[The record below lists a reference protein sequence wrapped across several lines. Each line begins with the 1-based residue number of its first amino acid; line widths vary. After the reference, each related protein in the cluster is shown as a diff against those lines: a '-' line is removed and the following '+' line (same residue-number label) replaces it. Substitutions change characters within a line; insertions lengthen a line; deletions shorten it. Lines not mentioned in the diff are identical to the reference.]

1 MSLLRN
7 LNALKFTSILLAGTV
22 AFAPVMAQK
31 DCRNQYPCGDC
42 AVYDNNGNDLSG
54 FIKAYK
60 NQMEAS
66 GTKVLEAS
74 QDQWGYMLVR
84 TANVPSVS
92 SKWETKGRL
101 NYAAY
106 IRATLVMNKTKT
118 GAQSS
123 WWGRECNL
131 DNGPLVQVKAN
142 DEDKTGLDFLRYDK
156 MMGNMEP
163 KKITMVEYLDT
174 FNMRDYDY
182 LLKNHI
188 VAKLGA
194 IHHDDYKDVVSFYNG
209 FLGKFSY
216 TDDPVLTK
224 MSFITFFKGT
234 SNRQYI
240 AYFNVVNSKLS
251 GSLAALDIQYERD
264 RDTVVKHTFKKLTG
278 KTVYIYGDDSFGLD
292 KTIIVYAKKN
302 DLKLRRR
309 KTDVTTRFNDER

>member
-7 LNALKFTSILLAGTV
+7 LNALKFTTILLAGTV

-31 DCRNQYPCGDC
+31 VCKNQYPCGDC

-66 GTKVLEAS
+66 GAKVLDAS
-74 QDQWGYMLVR
+74 QDQWGYMMVR

-92 SKWETKGRL
+92 TKWETKGKL
-101 NYAAY
+101 NYAY
-106 IRATLVMNKTKT
+106 SIRATLVMNKTKD

-123 WWGRECNL
+123 WWGRECNM

-142 DEDKTGLDFLRYDK
+142 DEDKTGLEFLRYDK
-156 MMGNMEP
+156 MMRNMEP

-182 LLKNHI
+182 LLKSHI
-188 VAKLGA
+188 VSKLGTVHA
-194 IHHDDYKDVVSFYNG
+194 DDYKDVVAFYNG

-224 MSFITFFKGT
+224 MSFVTFFKGT

-240 AYFNVVNSKLS
+240 AYFNLVNSKLS
-251 GSLAALDIQYERD
+251 GHLAALDIQYDRD
-264 RDTVVKHTFKKLTG
+264 RDTVVKHTFRKLTG

-309 KTDVTTRFNDER
+309 KTDVGTKFNDER